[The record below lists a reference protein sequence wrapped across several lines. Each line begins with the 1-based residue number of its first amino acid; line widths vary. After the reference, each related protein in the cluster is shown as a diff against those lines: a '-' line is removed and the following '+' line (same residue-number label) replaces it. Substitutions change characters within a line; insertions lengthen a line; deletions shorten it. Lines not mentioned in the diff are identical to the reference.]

1 VDHVQW
7 RFFPP
12 VTFPSGKA
20 WSVGLQFEADYQID
34 RTAAT
39 EGEAVARD
47 VLGERPGDWAVRFF
61 WVVAFGTYGLCVKN
75 RDSAVVQL
83 FEPGGAQPGLG
94 SAMRSA
100 LRAALVKLER

>member
-1 VDHVQW
+1 MAS
-7 RFFPP
+7 FPP
-12 VTFPSGKA
+12 GHFPSGKA

-34 RTAAT
+34 RIAAT

-61 WVVAFGTYGLCVKN
+61 WVVAFGTYGLRVKN
-75 RDSAVVQL
+75 RGNAVVQL
-83 FEPGGAQPGLG
+83 FESEGGEPGLG

-100 LRAALVKLER
+100 LRAALAKLER